1 MLKFQISIFSILI
14 TGFFVVI
21 LCQTAG
27 IKKTLFDDKTGQTY
41 NNFRSDSTESVFYQ
55 VQKPDEFLYS
65 EPKYNSDPVYTL
77 DDDSFL
83 EYAGEKE
90 SDDFLKV
97 RVFDKLSG
105 VITGWVRTSALKKEK
120 YFARSF
126 ESYVK
131 APPSFDNEKK
141 KNPHWIKNDLQ
152 PVYADSTMQGT
163 ASAVLKKGH
172 LVYLDT
178 PDGSNS
184 KIYFTSDGILSSGY
198 IKKDLL
204 SELALISDASN
215 DLTALFKK
223 YDPVL
228 LRNDIDKA
236 AFISYNGINFIN
248 KEAKEFTEDKICKE
262 KTTDTLS
269 YRYSISSNIN
279 DIKRKTDVRKNYDRS
294 GIAMYRF
301 LPDQKIVTKT
311 DTVKCKVL
319 EFVSVPKSAKIAIN
333 NTEES
338 TVENTI
344 TKLYITHI
352 EKFDMDIVFH
362 REAVNYEWTYSKDIK
377 TGKITRSDTKT
388 ERVVKRMIAFRKH

>member
-1 MLKFQISIFSILI
+1 MSGLKKSLYVILSAGYLFILI
-14 TGFFVVI
+14 S
-21 LCQTAG
+21 QSAG

-55 VQKPDEFLYS
+55 VQKPEEFLYA

-77 DDDSFL
+77 DEDMFL

-90 SDDFLKV
+90 SEDFLKV
-97 RVFDKLSG
+97 KVFDKLSG
-105 VITGWVRTSALKKEK
+105 IITGWVRTSALKKEK
-120 YFARSF
+120 FFARSF

-131 APPSFDNEKK
+131 SPPPADFEKK

-152 PVYADSTMQGT
+152 PVYADSSMQGSAT
-163 ASAVLKKGH
+163 AVLKKGD
-172 LVYLDT
+172 LVYLDLA
-178 PDGSNS
+178 DGSNS
-184 KIYFTSDGILSSGY
+184 KIYFTNDGTLSTGFV
-198 IKKDLL
+198 KKDQL
-204 SELALISDASN
+204 SELAILPEASN
-215 DLTALFKK
+215 DLVSLFKR

-262 KTTDTLS
+262 KSADTLS

-279 DIKRKTDVRKNYDRS
+279 DIKRKTDVRKNYDKT

-301 LPDQKIVTKT
+301 LPDKDIITKA

-319 EFVSVPKSAKIAIN
+319 EFVSVPKSAKITIGD
-333 NTEES
+333 TEES

-352 EKFDMDIVFH
+352 DKFDMDIVFQK
-362 REAVNYEWTYSKDIK
+362 EAVDYEWTYSKDTK
-377 TGKITRSDTKT
+377 SGKITRSDTKT
-388 ERVVKRMIAFRKH
+388 ERIVKRMIAFRKH